1 MSNLSK
7 SKTYNSGLINI
18 SKLAY
23 KYNKHTK
30 TFHKDKKSNNLYLT
44 FNNMQMY
51 SFLVFFAR
59 IIILCLFE
67 YIY

>member
-1 MSNLSK
+1 MSSLSE

-30 TFHKDKKSNNLYLT
+30 TFHKDKIQIIFILHSITCKCIVFWY
-44 FNNMQMY
+44 
-51 SFLVFFAR
+51 FL
-59 IIILCLFE
+59 LEL
-67 YIY
+67 